1 MKIDLKIMS
10 GAIGFGIAVWII
22 DTAMDYYFFYDN
34 SFPNLLY
41 SHIPPHELYIR
52 TIILLLF
59 VIFGILVSL
68 ISGRQKRIQENLRVT
83 LKSIGDAFIATD
95 AFGNITE
102 MNPVAEKLT
111 GWTIKEAKNQ
121 PVSNVFHIINAK
133 TRDSVENPVFRVLK
147 EGKIIGLANHT
158 VLISKDGTERQ
169 IADSGAPIMSENG
182 DILGVVLIFR
192 DVTEEYKLQNEIQK
206 NEQFLKGIFESIQ
219 DGLLVLNP
227 DLTIRHSN
235 QTMKK
240 WYEHQLPHEGKICYQ
255 CFHGKDKSC
264 NNCPALRCMETLK
277 TERHIVKNEKGSMTD
292 WVEIFSYPVIDSKT
306 NTVTSVIE
314 FVRNITEQVRQN
326 KQIERLNRVLRGIRN
341 VNQLITVEKD
351 RQKLI
356 EQTCKELTKTQG
368 YTASWILLLDENNNI
383 IEHAKSGIGENFK
396 DFIEQQHQSMHD
408 CIQDVLND
416 PNITEFN
423 KPLSYCKD
431 CSLSNIEP
439 NGFIMQTRLEHD
451 NNMMGLLMVAL
462 PTDDLDD
469 EERELF
475 QEVSNDIAL
484 ALYNINISEEKN
496 IAIAA
501 LHESEIQ
508 FRNVI
513 QSSPLGTFI
522 YKLDDQNKL
531 VFSGTNPAADKILGI
546 DTKQFIGLTIEEA
559 FPPLLETNII
569 DIYYKIAQD
578 GSSWTSEKVEYDAG
592 DIKGVYELYA
602 YQTFPGSMAVHF
614 MDITDRKLAENIL
627 IESEQ
632 RYRLLAE
639 TAHDLI
645 CIHDMEG
652 NIEYLNA
659 SAKKMLCNR
668 KNMNDK
674 LNILDFIPDDEKQAV
689 INRSKKRRTGDTGI
703 NLYTAVYM
711 DQNNQR
717 RIMEVSSSPIII
729 NQDTQKILIV
739 ARDNTEKHQVQQ
751 ALKES
756 EKRYELVLEGAEL
769 GTWDWFVQ
777 TDQFTVDQRWAEIV
791 GYSLDELNADNNT
804 DLWTDLSHPDDR
816 KKSNTLI
823 AKHFNG
829 EIENYECE
837 IRMKH
842 KNGHWVWVLDR
853 GKVVEWDNKGKPARM
868 SGTHLDIT
876 QHKTIQATLDL
887 VIEGTKHSTGDLFFR
902 NLVLG
907 LAKAFDVEFVFTGK
921 YLSNEKKITSISSC
935 KNQKIIDNFEVKI
948 SNTPVYEVI
957 HKGKVVYTHNVQ
969 QIFPLDRNLKKYN
982 IDSFMGTP
990 LTTTDGECIGILAIM
1005 DTKPIKDSVQTQN
1018 ILETFADRASAELE
1032 RIYTE
1037 QALRESEEKYRLLIE
1052 NQTDM
1057 VTKVDTNGYF
1067 MFVSHSFCE
1076 IFGKTESELIGKQ
1089 FLPHIHKEDREKA
1102 TRAMET
1108 LNKPPYSCY
1117 IEQRYMTRKG
1127 MRWLGWSYKS
1137 VLDKN
1142 NNVISVIGVGRDVNE
1157 RVIAENQLSVSKA
1170 RLEALIQS
1178 SPSAIIALN
1187 SDGVVILWNPAAER
1201 IFGWKAEEVI
1211 GNFNPLMPKDK
1222 ILSFKN
1228 RLKNKLYNFETI
1240 EELKRLHKDGTLIDV
1255 SLASGPLKD
1264 EKGNIIGMTGIFTD
1278 ITERKQ
1284 AEKMIKQSLLEKEVL
1299 LKEIHHR
1306 VKNNMAIITGLL
1318 NLQSNAIKSKTNIAD
1333 AFKES
1338 VNRIRSMALV
1348 HEKLYKSDDFS
1359 KIEFREYIQSM
1370 ANELVRSYDIYN
1382 KVNVVYDLEDVELD
1396 INQAIPCGLILNEL
1410 VTNSLKHAFPNKDKG
1425 TLWIQLTILSSN
1437 LLQLSV
1443 KDDGIGCKEEKIEN
1457 SNTLGIQLVKNL
1469 SQQIHGK
1476 MEYTCD
1482 NGSQFNISFPGF
1494 PKN

>member
-22 DTAMDYYFFYDN
+22 DTAMDYYFFYEN
-34 SFPNLLY
+34 SFLNLLF
-41 SHIPPHELYIR
+41 SQIPPHEIYIR
-52 TIILLLF
+52 AIIFLLF
-59 VIFGILVSL
+59 IIFGVLVSL
-68 ISGRQKRIQENLRVT
+68 ISGRQKRVQENLRVT
-83 LKSIGDAFIATD
+83 LKSIGDAFISTD
-95 AFGNITE
+95 ALGNITE

-121 PVSNVFHIINAK
+121 PVSQVFNIINAK
-133 TRDSVENPVFRVLK
+133 TRAAVESPVFRVLK
-147 EGKIIGLANHT
+147 EGKIVGLANHT
-158 VLISKDGTERQ
+158 VLISRDGTERQ
-169 IADSGAPIMSENG
+169 IADSGAPILSKNG
-182 DILGVVLIFR
+182 EILGVVLIFR
-192 DVTEEYKLQNEIQK
+192 DVTEEYQLQNAIQE
-206 NEQFLKGIFESIQ
+206 NEQFLKGMFESIQ

-240 WYEHQLPHEGKICYQ
+240 WYEHQLPLEGKICYQ
-255 CFHGKDKSC
+255 CFHGKDEHC
-264 NNCPALRCMETLK
+264 NSCPALRCMETLK
-277 TERHIVKNEKGSMTD
+277 TERQIIKNETGAFTE
-292 WVEIFSYPVIDSKT
+292 WVEVFSYPVMDAKT
-306 NTVTSVIE
+306 NSVTSVIE
-314 FVRNITEQVRQN
+314 FVRNISEQVRQN
-326 KQIERLNRVLRGIRN
+326 KQIEHLNRVLRGIRN
-341 VNQLITVEKD
+341 VNQLIAIEKNK
-351 RQKLI
+351 QKLI

-368 YTASWILLLDENNNI
+368 YTASWILLFDEDKTI
-383 IEHAKSGIGENFK
+383 TEHAESGIGENFT
-396 DFIEQQHQSMHD
+396 DFIKKQHQGIHF
-408 CIQDVLND
+408 CIQDAIND

-439 NGFIMQTRLEHD
+439 NGFIMQTRLVHD
-451 NNMMGLLMVAL
+451 NNLLGLLMVAL

-475 QEVSNDIAL
+475 QEVANDIAL
-484 ALYNINISEEKN
+484 AIYNINIAEEKN

-501 LHESEIQ
+501 LHESEVQ

-513 QSSPLGTFI
+513 QSSPMGTFI
-522 YKLDDQNKL
+522 YKLDENDKL
-531 VFSGTNPAADKILGI
+531 IFSGTNPAADKILGV
-546 DTKQFIGLTIEEA
+546 DTKQYLGVSIEDA
-559 FPPLLETNII
+559 FPPLIETNII
-569 DIYYKIAQD
+569 EKYYNIAQKGD
-578 GSSWTSEKVEYDAG
+578 TWTCEKIEYDDG
-592 DIKGVYELYA
+592 EIKGVYDIYA

-614 MDITDRKLAENIL
+614 LDITDRKLAENIL

-652 NIEYLNA
+652 HIEYLNE
-659 SAKKMLCNR
+659 SAKKMLGNR
-668 KNMNDK
+668 KNSNEK

-689 INRSKKRRTGDTGI
+689 VERSKKRRTGDTGI
-703 NLYTAVYM
+703 NLYNAVYM
-711 DQNNQR
+711 DQHGQR

-739 ARDNTEKHQVQQ
+739 ARDNTEKYQVQQ

-756 EKRYELVLEGAEL
+756 EKRYELVLEGSEL
-769 GTWDWFVQ
+769 GTWDWFIQ
-777 TDQFTVDQRWAEIV
+777 TDKFTVDQRWAEII
-791 GYSLDELNADNNT
+791 GYSLDELNADYNT
-804 DLWTDLSHPDDR
+804 ELWTDLSHPDDR

-853 GKVVEWDNKGKPARM
+853 GKVVEWDDKGKPARM

-876 QHKTIQATLDL
+876 QQKKIQATLDL
-887 VIEGTKHSTGDLFFR
+887 VIEGTKHATGDLFFR

-907 LAKAFDVEFVFTGK
+907 LSKAIDVEFVFTGK
-921 YLSNEKKITSISSC
+921 YLPNEMEIISIASC
-935 KNQKIIDNFEVKI
+935 KHQEIIENFQIPI
-948 SNTPVYEVI
+948 SNTPVYDVI
-957 HKGKVVYTHNVQ
+957 YKGRVVYTHNIQ
-969 QIFPLDRNLKKYN
+969 QVFPLDLNLKKYN

-990 LTTTDGECIGILAIM
+990 LTTTDGECIGILAIL
-1005 DTKPIKDSVQTQN
+1005 DTKPIKDYEQTQKV
-1018 ILETFADRASAELE
+1018 LDTFADRASAELE
-1032 RIYTE
+1032 RIFAE

-1052 NQTDM
+1052 NQTDL
-1057 VTKVDTNGYF
+1057 VTKVDTNGNF

-1076 IFGKTESELIGKQ
+1076 MFGKTESQLLGKQ

-1102 TRAMET
+1102 TQAMES

-1137 VLDKN
+1137 VLDKGN
-1142 NNVISVIGVGRDVNE
+1142 KVVSVIGVGRDIHE

-1211 GNFNPLMPKDK
+1211 GNFNPLMPKEK

-1228 RLKNKLYNFETI
+1228 RLINKLYNFETI

-1264 EKGNIIGMTGIFTD
+1264 ENGNIIGMTGIFTD
-1278 ITERKQ
+1278 ITERKR

-1318 NLQSNAIKSKTNIAD
+1318 NLQSNAIKSKTNLTD

-1370 ANELVRSYDIYN
+1370 ASELVRSYDIYN
-1382 KVNVVYDLEDVELD
+1382 KVQVVYDLEDVELD

-1410 VTNSLKHAFPNKDKG
+1410 VTNSLKHAFPHQDEG
-1425 TLWIQLTILSSN
+1425 TLWIQLSILSSN
-1437 LLQLSV
+1437 RLQLTV
-1443 KDDGIGCKEEKIEN
+1443 RDNGIGCEEEKIEN

-1469 SQQIHGK
+1469 SKQIHGS
-1476 MEYTCD
+1476 MEYICD
-1482 NGSQFNISFPGF
+1482 QGAQFKISFPGF
-1494 PKN
+1494 PKI